1 MKRAAS
7 GTISKKID
15 AVNILKQLSEK
26 KKDGCLEIASNSV
39 TWYFYFE
46 QGQLIYVTYSVDPI
60 DLLDNHLRKLSRE
73 VQGITN
79 DIRTQVRINF
89 ATEATGDT
97 KLRPDYQAI
106 SWLVLTKNL
115 SAANAA
121 TLISTVAV
129 EMLESYL
136 QLETASYTFKPKT
149 SELPIYCRLDL
160 TALLQKAQVRYQA
173 WQALAPEITS
183 PYQCPKLAPQS
194 GAHQKYAVAQIQKLQ
209 KILRGFSFRHL
220 GVLLNLD
227 ELKLAQNLHPLIQD
241 KVVVLSDPAAPFN
254 QLPKIA
260 GKAAVA
266 AVQPVNGKVH
276 TPTQPAHTP
285 REKPGIN
292 SLDSVAVA
300 QKQHTIACIDDSPS
314 MLNTINRYLQGQDV
328 SVVMINDPVKALV
341 QIIRAKPDLI
351 LLDVG
356 MPWVDGYE
364 LCRLIRKNS
373 KFKNTP
379 VVMVTGNTGLI
390 DRAKAKVSGATDYMT
405 KPFTQ
410 PDLLNMVFRHLT

>member
-1 MKRAAS
+1 MKRAVS
-7 GTISKKID
+7 GEISTRND
-15 AVNILKQLSEK
+15 AVNILKQLSEQ
-26 KKDGCLEIASNSV
+26 KKDGCLEVSFNSV
-39 TWYFYFE
+39 TWYLYFE
-46 QGQLIYVTYSVDPI
+46 QGQLIYATYSIEPI
-60 DLLDNHLRKLSRE
+60 DLLDNHLRKLSRD
-73 VQGITN
+73 VQGITS

-89 ATEATGDT
+89 AAETASET

-115 SAANAA
+115 SASDAA

-129 EMLESYL
+129 EVLESYL
-136 QLETASYTFKPKT
+136 RLNKARYTLKPKT

-160 TALLQKAQVRYQA
+160 SAVLTKANERNQA
-173 WQALAPEITS
+173 WQALSPAITS

-194 GAHQKYAVAQIQKLQ
+194 GAHQKYAAAQIQKLQ

-254 QLPKIA
+254 QLPKFDGQA
-260 GKAAVA
+260 TNPAAVR
-266 AVQPVNGKVH
+266 QP
-276 TPTQPAHTP
+276 QPNSQLNNL
-285 REKPGIN
+285 EKI
-292 SLDSVAVA
+292 SVA

-314 MLNTINRYLQGQDV
+314 ILNTINRYLQGQDV
-328 SVVMINDPVKALV
+328 SVVMIDDPVKALV

-373 KFKNTP
+373 RFKNTP

>member
-1 MKRAAS
+1 MKRAVS
-7 GTISKKID
+7 GEISTRSD
-15 AVNILKQLSEK
+15 AVNILKQLSEQ
-26 KKDGCLEIASNSV
+26 KKDGCLEVSFNSV
-39 TWYFYFE
+39 NWYFYLE
-46 QGQLIYVTYSVDPI
+46 QGQLIYATYSIEPI

-73 VQGITN
+73 VQGITS

-89 ATEATGDT
+89 AAEKASET
-97 KLRPDYQAI
+97 KLRPDFQAI

-115 SAANAA
+115 SATNAA

-129 EMLESYL
+129 EVLESYL
-136 QLETASYTFKPKT
+136 RLNKGRYTLKPKT

-160 TALLQKAQVRYQA
+160 SALLTKANERNQA
-173 WQALAPEITS
+173 WHALAPAIMS

-194 GAHQKYAVAQIQKLQ
+194 GAHQKYAAAQIQKLQ

-241 KVVVLSDPAAPFN
+241 KVVVVSDPAAPFN
-254 QLPKIA
+254 QLPKLDGQTTKQA
-260 GKAAVA
+260 PA
-266 AVQPVNGKVH
+266 
-276 TPTQPAHTP
+276 TQPKASP
-285 REKPGIN
+285 QLNG
-292 SLDSVAVA
+292 LDKISVA

-314 MLNTINRYLQGQDV
+314 ILNTINRYLQGQDV
-328 SVVMINDPVKALV
+328 SVVMIDDPVKALV

-373 KFKNTP
+373 RFKKTP

>member
-1 MKRAAS
+1 MKRAVS
-7 GTISKKID
+7 GEISTRND
-15 AVNILKQLSEK
+15 AVNILKQLSEQK
-26 KKDGCLEIASNSV
+26 QDGCLEVSFNSV
-39 TWYFYFE
+39 NWYFYVE
-46 QGQLIYVTYSVDPI
+46 QGQLIYATYSIEPI

-73 VQGITN
+73 VQGITS

-89 ATEATGDT
+89 AAETASET

-115 SAANAA
+115 SASDAA

-129 EMLESYL
+129 EVLESYL
-136 QLETASYTFKPKT
+136 RLNKARYTLKPKT

-160 TALLQKAQVRYQA
+160 SALLAKAHERNQA
-173 WQALAPEITS
+173 WQALAPAITS

-241 KVVVLSDPAAPFN
+241 QVVTLSDPAAPFN
-254 QLPKIA
+254 QLPQFNEQA
-260 GKAAVA
+260 TSQAAVS
-266 AVQPVNGKVH
+266 QPSPSPQLKGLE
-276 TPTQPAHTP
+276 T
-285 REKPGIN
+285 
-292 SLDSVAVA
+292 LSVS

-314 MLNTINRYLQGQDV
+314 ILNTINRYLQGQDV
-328 SVVMINDPVKALV
+328 SVVMIDDPVKALV

-373 KFKNTP
+373 RFKNTP

>member
-1 MKRAAS
+1 MKRTVS
-7 GTISKKID
+7 GAISTKID
-15 AVNILKQLSEK
+15 AVNILKQQIEQKS
-26 KKDGCLEIASNSV
+26 DGCLEVSSGSV
-39 TWYFYFE
+39 NWYFYFE
-46 QGQLIYVTYSVDPI
+46 QGQLIYATYSVDPI
-60 DLLDNHLRKLSRE
+60 DLLDNHLRKLSRD
-73 VQGITN
+73 VQGITS

-89 ATEATGDT
+89 GSDSSAETT
-97 KLRPDYQAI
+97 LRPDYQAI

-115 SAANAA
+115 SVTDAAPLIANIA
-121 TLISTVAV
+121 TEV
-129 EMLESYL
+129 LESYL
-136 QLETASYTFKPKT
+136 RLNSASYRFQPQT
-149 SELPIYCRLDL
+149 SKLPVYCRLDL
-160 TALLQKAQVRYQA
+160 SMVLKSAHERFQA
-173 WQALAPEITS
+173 WKALAPAISS
-183 PYQCPKLAPQS
+183 PYQRPQLTPQNGS
-194 GAHQKYAVAQIQKLQ
+194 HQKYAAAQIQKLQ

-241 KVVVLSDPAAPFN
+241 QVITLSDPAPPFD
-254 QLPKIA
+254 QLPKLDGQISQA
-260 GKAAVA
+260 PA
-266 AVQPVNGKVH
+266 QPQAS
-276 TPTQPAHTP
+276 PQLS
-285 REKPGIN
+285 
-292 SLDSVAVA
+292 SLDKISVS

-314 MLNTINRYLQGQDV
+314 ILNTISRYLQGHNV
-328 SVVMINDPVKALV
+328 SVIMIDDPVKALV

-373 KFKNTP
+373 RFKNTP